1 MKLIVSLNIFIHSSA
16 TTFLSLYCF
25 NLSGIFTKITHFL
38 NKLYHI
44 NECLRK
50 IHDFYYKIVSK
61 QEENIMDRAIKDLDA
76 VLHTLILVQEA
87 YRNGI
92 LDTIELDKLLNG
104 PIEALI
110 DYIDL

>member
-1 MKLIVSLNIFIHSSA
+1 
-16 TTFLSLYCF
+16 
-25 NLSGIFTKITHFL
+25 
-38 NKLYHI
+38 
-44 NECLRK
+44 
-50 IHDFYYKIVSK
+50 
-61 QEENIMDRAIKDLDA
+61 MDRAIKDLDA

-110 DYIDL
+110 DYIDLLKKARDLSDKNIEKAS